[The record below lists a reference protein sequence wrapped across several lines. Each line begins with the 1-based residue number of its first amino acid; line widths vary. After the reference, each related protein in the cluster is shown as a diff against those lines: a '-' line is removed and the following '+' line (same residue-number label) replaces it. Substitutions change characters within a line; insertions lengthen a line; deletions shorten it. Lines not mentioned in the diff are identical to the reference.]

1 MFAHKALGFTSY
13 QMGKLLLAR
22 QHIEMA
28 ISLYDRERHRPLAL
42 RFTGIDSEVQ
52 CLSYLAYTLW
62 TLGYSEQALKRVN
75 EAVGLAQVWAHP
87 FSLAFAE
94 VFTGFLHLFRREARA
109 AQEHGETVIA
119 LCAEHGFTG
128 LMGPATALRGTAM
141 ARLGRRE
148 EGVGKMQE
156 GQAANRAIG
165 TGLGLPD
172 YLSRLAEAFTE
183 TGHFDD
189 GLNALA
195 EAEAAADENE
205 DRQNEAERHRIK
217 GELLLRQD
225 DSRTIEAENCFCRA
239 VESARKQ
246 SAKTLELRATMSLA
260 RLLAKQGKRD
270 EARAMLAEIYNWF
283 TEGFD
288 TADLKDAIALLDEL
302 TRSRGSALV

>member
-1 MFAHKALGFTSY
+1 
-13 QMGKLLLAR
+13 
-22 QHIEMA
+22 MA

-94 VFTGFLHLFRREARA
+94 VFTGFLHLFRREAGA

-128 LMGPATALRGTAM
+128 LMGPAIALCGAAM

-148 EGVGKMQE
+148 EGIGKMQE
-156 GQAANRAIG
+156 GQAVNRAIG
-165 TGLGLPD
+165 TGLALPE
-172 YLSRLAEAFTE
+172 YLSRQAEAFME
-183 TGHFDD
+183 TGRFDD

-195 EAEAAADENE
+195 EAEAAADKNE

-225 DSRTIEAENCFCRA
+225 DSRTIEAEDCFRRA
-239 VESARKQ
+239 VENAWKQ

-260 RLLAKQGKRD
+260 HLLAQQGGRD
-270 EARAMLAEIYNWF
+270 EARAMLSDIYDWF

-288 TADLKDAIALLDEL
+288 TADLKDAKVLLENL
-302 TRSRGSALV
+302 SR